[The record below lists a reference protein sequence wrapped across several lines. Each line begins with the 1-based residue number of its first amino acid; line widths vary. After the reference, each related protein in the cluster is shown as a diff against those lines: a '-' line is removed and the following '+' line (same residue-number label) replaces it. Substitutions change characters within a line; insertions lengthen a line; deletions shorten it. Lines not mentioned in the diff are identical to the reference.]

1 MQLHKAVSLAAQEL
15 GTSTE
20 AVVADAGLTL
30 VGHSSLNAA
39 LDLDGGEPSA
49 RERALGLVL
58 EEVARWQHWLAQ
70 QQTLAAEQP
79 PRQEVLETITQI
91 LTRDTEPDPGG
102 GSGGRRLQQHVAPDQ
117 RISIEEKDLRHGR
130 TSRAKTFNGFKE
142 HFAVDVDSTVMREVG
157 VRPANEPE
165 HEAVE
170 LLGAELDKAPGLLQ
184 LEIALGSRAS
194 PRMAQ
199 WAAQG
204 VSIIARP
211 WPQGGPAV
219 HDA

>member
-1 MQLHKAVSLAAQEL
+1 LNLLGHALHKAVSLAAQEL

-30 VGHSSLNAA
+30 VGHSSLNA
-39 LDLDGGEPSA
+39 
-49 RERALGLVL
+49 ALGLVL

-130 TSRAKTFNGFKE
+130 TSRAKTFNPTFKE
-142 HFAVDVDSTVMREVG
+142 SG
-157 VRPANEPE
+157 
-165 HEAVE
+165 
-170 LLGAELDKAPGLLQ
+170 
-184 LEIALGSRAS
+184 
-194 PRMAQ
+194 
-199 WAAQG
+199 
-204 VSIIARP
+204 
-211 WPQGGPAV
+211 
-219 HDA
+219 

>member
-1 MQLHKAVSLAAQEL
+1 MGGSPAH
-15 GTSTE
+15 G
-20 AVVADAGLTL
+20 
-30 VGHSSLNAA
+30 NAPWA
-39 LDLDGGEPSA
+39 WCWRRSHGGNTGWCS
-49 RERALGLVL
+49 R
-58 EEVARWQHWLAQ
+58 
-70 QQTLAAEQP
+70 QTLAAEQP

-184 LEIALGSRAS
+184 LEIALGSSALS
-194 PRMAQ
+194 C
-199 WAAQG
+199 
-204 VSIIARP
+204 
-211 WPQGGPAV
+211 
-219 HDA
+219 